1 MKQMLGMLAA
11 SAVLIGAIVFF
22 LVEKN
27 QSEALHLQGEITAI
41 RFNKLS
47 DNGNLAILNLKVTN
61 PSTANFEVHNME
73 IEAVAADKKVTPAG
87 VLSKREVVSYT
98 EYEKIPGKPI
108 GLGDEFK
115 KGETK
120 EGIVSAR
127 FEVPREQLKGQEIV
141 VRFIS
146 VNKVVAEITGKVP

>member
-1 MKQMLGMLAA
+1 MKRMLAMLGVAA
-11 SAVLIGAIVFF
+11 IVIGAALFF
-22 LVEKN
+22 AVKEN
-27 QSEALHLQGEITAI
+27 QSQALHLQGEITAI

-47 DNGNLAILNLKVTN
+47 DGGNLAILNLKVSN

-73 IEAVAADKKVTPAG
+73 IEAVAADKKVTPSG

-141 VRFIS
+141 VRFHS
-146 VNKVVAEITGKVP
+146 VNRVVAEITGRIP

>member
-1 MKQMLGMLAA
+1 MKRMLAMLA
-11 SAVLIGAIVFF
+11 VSAAVIGIAIFF
-22 LVEKN
+22 AVHEN
-27 QSEALHLQGEITAI
+27 QSQALHLQGEITAI

-47 DNGNLAILNLKVTN
+47 DGGNLAILNLKVMN
-61 PSTANFEVHNME
+61 PSTANFEVHNVE
-73 IEAVAADKKVTPAG
+73 VEAIAPDKKVTPSG
-87 VLSKREVVSYT
+87 VLSKREVVAYT

-127 FEVPREQLKGQEIV
+127 FEVPREQLKDQEMV
-141 VRFIS
+141 VRFHS
-146 VNKVVAEITGKVP
+146 VNRVVAEITGRIP